1 MRSFTTIMR
10 NSTIKRCVLMLNVP
24 ARMKTEKKVCALAP
38 KYLTRLFFKK
48 ALIRLLN
55 KNTHV

>member
-1 MRSFTTIMR
+1 MSSFRTIMR
-10 NSTIKRCVLMLNVP
+10 NGTIKRCVLMLNAS

-55 KNTHV
+55 KNTHI